1 MTELNKLSLPI
12 GLQIKE
18 INKKQ
23 NTKQIGGSNHFIF
36 TDNMKTIEKT
46 ENIVNFDIPLSIEPS
61 KIDSFM
67 IKDIYMI

>member
-1 MTELNKLSLPI
+1 MTDLKKLSLPI

-18 INKKQ
+18 LQKKK
-23 NTKQIGGSNHFIF
+23 NPKQIGGSKQFIF
-36 TDNMKTIEKT
+36 TDNMKIFEKAD
-46 ENIVNFDIPLSIEPS
+46 NFINFDIPLSNEPS